1 MQRVGDSAKTVRCVG
16 TCALWG
22 YFLTNWLRLD
32 ACTLR
37 FNQALPEGVITKK
50 CAFGLLTVGEYTDC
64 PRADAR

>member
-1 MQRVGDSAKTVRCVG
+1 MGTGRPKMQANRQ
-16 TCALWG
+16 W
-22 YFLTNWLRLD
+22 LTNWLRLD